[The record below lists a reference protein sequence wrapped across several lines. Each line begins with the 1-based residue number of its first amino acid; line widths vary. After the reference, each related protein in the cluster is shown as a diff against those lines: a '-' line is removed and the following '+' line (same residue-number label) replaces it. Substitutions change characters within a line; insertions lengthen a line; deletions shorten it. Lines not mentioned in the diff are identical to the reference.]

1 MMNKA
6 ALRPEQT
13 SGITSCRPVI
23 SARRHVVSAGHYL
36 AAHAGF
42 AILEAG
48 GNAID
53 AGVAAGIALG
63 VLQSDLVNVA
73 GVAPIILYHAQSRK
87 VFTVSGLGP
96 WPKLVTPDYFMKRH
110 GGKIPRG
117 LLRTVVPAAPDAW
130 IQALQRWGSMSFGD
144 VAAASVRFAK
154 EGFAAHPLLC
164 ETITTHRREYEEWPS
179 NQAIYLPNGRP
190 PRVGE
195 IFVQTDLAKS
205 LQYMIDQERAAAPK
219 GRDAG
224 LEAAR
229 SAFYTG
235 DIGRAIVAYHE
246 QNGGLLR
253 MDDLAVFGSAIE
265 ASVSVRFGDFSV
277 HTCGPWCQGPV
288 LAQMLRLVEATG
300 CHKHPHNSFAYVHTL
315 TEIMKLTF
323 ADRHAYYGD
332 PNFMDVP
339 LERLLSPSYAAE
351 RAALIREDKAWP
363 DMPPPGLERG
373 RAMDSRAPRAT
384 VPQPQLDTS
393 YVCAV
398 DRHGN
403 VFSATPSDVSSSTPV
418 IPGTGLCP
426 SSRGSQSWGD
436 PSQTASVAPGKRPRL
451 TPSPALALGPDGRA
465 IPFGTPGG
473 DVQAQAMLQTL
484 LNRIAF
490 GMDPQSAVEAP
501 RFATYSFPD
510 SFEPHS
516 ILPGRLVLEARLPQ
530 DLADRLASV
539 GHHVQWWPDWT
550 WKAGAICMIDST
562 PKEGLHHAAADP
574 RRSTYAV
581 GW

>member
-13 SGITSCRPVI
+13 SGITSYRPVI

-339 LERLLSPSYAAE
+339 LERLLSPTYAAE

-436 PSQTASVAPGKRPRL
+436 PSQRASVAPGKRPRL

-539 GHHVQWWPDWT
+539 GHDVQWWPDWT

>member
-1 MMNKA
+1 MSKA
-6 ALRPEQT
+6 PVKPASQ
-13 SGITSCRPVI
+13 SGITAHRPVI
-23 SARRHVVSAGHYL
+23 SARRHVISAGHYL

-42 AILEAG
+42 AVLEAG

-63 VLQSDLVNVA
+63 VLQSDLVSVA
-73 GVAPIILYHAQSRK
+73 GVAPIILYHAESRK
-87 VFTVSGLGP
+87 VFTVSGLGG
-96 WPKLVTPDYFMKRH
+96 WPKLVTPDYFMERH

-130 IQALQRWGSMSFGD
+130 IQALQRWGTMSFGT
-144 VAAASVRFAK
+144 VAAAAVRFAK

-164 ETITTHRREYEEWPS
+164 ETITTHRKGYEEWAS
-179 NQAIYLPNGRP
+179 NRAIYLPNGRP
-190 PRVGE
+190 PKPGE
-195 IFVQTDLAKS
+195 VFVQSDLANS
-205 LQYMIDQERAAAPK
+205 LQYMIDEEQAAAGK

-229 SAFYTG
+229 AAFYTG
-235 DIGRAIVAYHE
+235 DIGRTIVAYHE

-253 MDDLAVFGSAIE
+253 MSDLAEFRSGIEPSVAIPFGE
-265 ASVSVRFGDFSV
+265 FSV

-288 LAQMLRLVEATG
+288 LGQMLRLVEATG
-300 CHKHPHNSFAYVHTL
+300 CHKQPHNSFAYVHAL
-315 TEIMKLTF
+315 TEIMKLAF
-323 ADRHAYYGD
+323 ADRHAYYAD
-332 PNFMDVP
+332 PKFVDVP
-339 LERLLSPSYAAE
+339 LDRLLSRAYAAE
-351 RAALIREDKAWP
+351 RAALVRDDTAWP
-363 DMPPPGLERG
+363 EMPPPGLTKSG
-373 RAMDSRAPRAT
+373 MARASGPVAT
-384 VPQPQLDTS
+384 SPQPQLDTS
-393 YVCAV
+393 YVCVV

-426 SSRGSQSWGD
+426 SSRGSQSWAD
-436 PSQTASVAPGKRPRL
+436 PSLPGSVAAGKRPRL

-484 LNRIAF
+484 LNRIVF
-490 GMDPQSAVEAP
+490 GMDTQAAVEAP

-516 ILPGRLVLEARLPQ
+516 ILPGRLMLESRLPQ
-530 DLADRLASV
+530 TLADRLASV
-539 GHHVQWWPDWT
+539 GHDVQWWPDWT
-550 WKAGAICMIDST
+550 WKAGAICMIDSD
-562 PKEGLHHAAADP
+562 PVSGLHHAGADP
-574 RRSTYAV
+574 RRSTYAL

>member
-1 MMNKA
+1 MSKA
-6 ALRPEQT
+6 PVKPEAT
-13 SGITSCRPVI
+13 NGISSHRPVI

-42 AILEAG
+42 AILEG
-48 GNAID
+48 GDNAID

-73 GVAPIILYHAQSRK
+73 GVAPIILYHAESRK
-87 VFTVSGLGP
+87 VFTVSGLGV
-96 WPKLVTPDYFMKRH
+96 WPKLVTPDYFMQRH
-110 GGKIPRG
+110 DGKIPRG

-130 IQALQRWGSMSFGD
+130 IQALQRWGTMSFGE

-164 ETITTHRREYEEWPS
+164 ETITTHRKGYEEWPS
-179 NQAIYLPNGRP
+179 NRAIYLANGRP

-195 IFVQTDLAKS
+195 MFVQSDLAKS
-205 LQYMIDQERAAAPK
+205 LQYMIDQEQAAAGK
-219 GRDAG
+219 GRHAA

-235 DIGRAIVAYHE
+235 DLGRTIVAYHE

-253 MDDLAVFGSAIE
+253 MADLAEFRSGIE
-265 ASVSVRFGDFSV
+265 PSVAVPFGDFSV
-277 HTCGPWCQGPV
+277 HTCGLWCQGPV
-288 LAQMLRLVEATG
+288 LGQMLRLVEATE
-300 CHKHPHNSFAYVHTL
+300 CHKQPHNSFEYVHTL
-315 TEIMKLTF
+315 TEIMKLAF

-332 PNFMDVP
+332 PKFVDVP
-339 LERLLSPSYAAE
+339 LERLLSRTYAAE
-351 RAALIREDKAWP
+351 RAGLVRSDRAWP
-363 DMPPPGLERG
+363 DMPPPGLAKPG
-373 RAMDSRAPRAT
+373 MAHVSGPAAT
-384 VPQPQLDTS
+384 SPQPQLDTS
-393 YVCAV
+393 YVCVV

-426 SSRGSQSWGD
+426 SSRGSQSWGT
-436 PSQTASVAPGKRPRL
+436 PSLPGSVAPGKRPRL

-484 LNRIAF
+484 LNRIVF
-490 GMDPQSAVEAP
+490 GMDPQAAIEAP

-516 ILPGRLVLEARLPQ
+516 TLPGRLMLEARLPQ
-530 DLADRLASV
+530 MLADRLGSV
-539 GHHVQWWPDWT
+539 GHDVQWWPDWT
-550 WKAGAICMIDST
+550 WKAGAICMIDSD
-562 PKEGLHHAAADP
+562 PKAGLHHAGADP
-574 RRSTYAV
+574 RRSTYAL

>member
-1 MMNKA
+1 
-6 ALRPEQT
+6 
-13 SGITSCRPVI
+13 
-23 SARRHVVSAGHYL
+23 
-36 AAHAGF
+36 
-42 AILEAG
+42 
-48 GNAID
+48 
-53 AGVAAGIALG
+53 
-63 VLQSDLVNVA
+63 
-73 GVAPIILYHAQSRK
+73 
-87 VFTVSGLGP
+87 
-96 WPKLVTPDYFMKRH
+96 
-110 GGKIPRG
+110 
-117 LLRTVVPAAPDAW
+117 
-130 IQALQRWGSMSFGD
+130 
-144 VAAASVRFAK
+144 
-154 EGFAAHPLLC
+154 
-164 ETITTHRREYEEWPS
+164 
-179 NQAIYLPNGRP
+179 
-190 PRVGE
+190 
-195 IFVQTDLAKS
+195 
-205 LQYMIDQERAAAPK
+205 
-219 GRDAG
+219 
-224 LEAAR
+224 
-229 SAFYTG
+229 
-235 DIGRAIVAYHE
+235 
-246 QNGGLLR
+246 
-253 MDDLAVFGSAIE
+253 MDDLAVFRSDIE
-265 ASVSVRFGDFSV
+265 ASVSVPFGDFSV

-373 RAMDSRAPRAT
+373 RAMHSRAPRAT

-562 PKEGLHHAAADP
+562 LKEGLHHAAADP

>member
-1 MMNKA
+1 MTQA
-6 ALRPEQT
+6 PARPGT
-13 SGITSCRPVI
+13 TRGINSYRPVI

-42 AILEAG
+42 LVLEAG
-48 GNAID
+48 GNAVD

-63 VLQSDLVNVA
+63 VLQSDIVNVA
-73 GVAPIILYHAQSRK
+73 GVAPIILYHAESRQ
-87 VFTVSGLGP
+87 VFTVSGLGV
-96 WPKLVTPDYFMKRH
+96 WPRLVTPDYFATRH

-130 IQALQRWGSMSFGD
+130 IQALQRWGTMSFGD
-144 VAAASVRFAK
+144 VAAESVRFAR

-164 ETITTHRREYEEWPS
+164 ETIATHRKGYEEWAS
-179 NQAIYLPNGRP
+179 NAAIYLPHGRP
-190 PRVGE
+190 PQPGE
-195 IFVQTDLAKS
+195 LFVQSDLADS
-205 LQYMIDQERAAAPK
+205 LQYMIDQERAAAGK
-219 GRDAG
+219 GRHVG

-229 SAFYTG
+229 AAFYTG
-235 DIGRAIVAYHE
+235 DLARTIVAYHE

-253 MDDLAVFGSAIE
+253 MADLAEFRSGIE
-265 ASVSVRFGDFSV
+265 PSVAVPFGDFAV

-300 CHKHPHNSFAYVHTL
+300 CHRHPHNSFAYVHAL
-315 TEIMKLTF
+315 TEVMKLAF

-332 PNFMDVP
+332 PRFIDVP
-339 LERLLSPSYAAE
+339 LERLLSAEYAAR
-351 RAALIREDKAWP
+351 RARLVRSDEAWP
-363 DMPPPGLERG
+363 DMPPPGLERSG
-373 RAMDSRAPRAT
+373 MAHASGPLAAY
-384 VPQPQLDTS
+384 PQPQLDTS

-436 PSQTASVAPGKRPRL
+436 AGLAASVAPGKRPRL

-473 DVQAQAMLQTL
+473 DAQAQAMLQTF
-484 LNRIAF
+484 LNRVVF
-490 GMDPQSAVEAP
+490 GMDPQAAVEAP

-516 ILPGRLVLEARLPQ
+516 SQPGRLVLEGRLSQ
-530 DLADRLASV
+530 ALADQLAGV
-539 GHHVQWWPDWT
+539 GHDVQWWPDWT
-550 WKAGAICMIDST
+550 WKAGAVCMIDSD
-562 PKEGLHHAAADP
+562 PRAGLHHAAADP
-574 RRSTYAV
+574 RRSTYAL